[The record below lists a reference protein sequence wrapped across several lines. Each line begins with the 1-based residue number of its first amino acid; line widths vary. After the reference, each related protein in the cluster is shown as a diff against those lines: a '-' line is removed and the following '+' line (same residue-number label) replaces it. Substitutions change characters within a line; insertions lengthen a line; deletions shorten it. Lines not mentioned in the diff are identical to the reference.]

1 MELRYKYYID
11 IVISKEGFELD
22 SKSLRDIKNI
32 IKKIHHLN
40 KNNNNLALSFPKYRE
55 GENKTLGNIVR
66 IFAQSEKE
74 LIDTID
80 DIEKTWHLLHLKV
93 SKVKEFNINN
103 KTVFYEFLKFQ
114 VPGKNNKNPSL
125 KIGYREERKVKADN
139 YPYVVIDSKS
149 TNQKYSLII
158 QRKESEL
165 YQDGANNYG
174 LSSANTKISIPTNI
188 D

>member
-1 MELRYKYYID
+1 M
-11 IVISKEGFELD
+11 
-22 SKSLRDIKNI
+22 
-32 IKKIHHLN
+32 N

-55 GENKTLGNIVR
+55 EKNETLGNIVR
-66 IFAQSEKE
+66 IFAQSEKK

-125 KIGYREERKVKADN
+125 KIEYIEKNAK
-139 YPYVVIDSKS
+139 
-149 TNQKYSLII
+149 
-158 QRKESEL
+158 
-165 YQDGANNYG
+165 
-174 LSSANTKISIPTNI
+174 
-188 D
+188 